1 MDTAARAESAETASS
16 ASSLADER
24 LAVERAQAGDPSA
37 LEPLLVR
44 HAEEL
49 FSAVLLPRVG
59 DRALAEDLLKETC
72 VTAIE
77 KIGTFR
83 WQGRSLF
90 FWLRQIALNKLI
102 DHHRRQGRSRR
113 MVERLSS
120 EIEAAEPAAAAD
132 ALLIADQER
141 RRARARIDEAM
152 TKLPERYARAIR
164 LRLHEE
170 RPREECAAALG
181 VTMGNFDVIL
191 FRAVRAFRAAYG
203 EPDGG

>member
-1 MDTAARAESAETASS
+1 MDAAARAETID
-16 ASSLADER
+16 DER
-24 LAVERAQAGDPSA
+24 LAVERAQAGDRSA
-37 LEPLLVR
+37 LEPLLTR

-49 FSAVLLPRVG
+49 FSSVLLPRAG

-77 KIGTFR
+77 KIGSFR

-113 MVERLSS
+113 MVERLTS
-120 EIEAAEPAAAAD
+120 EMEAAEPAAAAD
-132 ALLIADQER
+132 AVLIAAEER

-152 TKLPERYARAIR
+152 KRVPERYARAIR

-181 VTMGNFDVIL
+181 VTVGNFDVIL